1 MDKDK
6 KIIFE
11 YRDLP
16 AGYRAVSLNS
26 KLKDYERKVIY
37 IKGEPQIIIPEMAIK
52 DCRKIDGCVYFA
64 PKNTPEPKLNEL
76 IELFNKVLHE
86 KSGWVSDEAMKK

>member
-1 MDKDK
+1 MK
-6 KIIFE
+6 KEKINFQ

-16 AGYRAVSLNS
+16 QGYRAVSLDS
-26 KLKDYERKVIY
+26 KLDDYAQKVVHV
-37 IKGEPQIIIPEMAIK
+37 KGELKVVIPEMVVK

-64 PKNTPEPKLNEL
+64 QKNTSESELNDM

-86 KSGWVSDEAMKK
+86 KSRWFSDQQ